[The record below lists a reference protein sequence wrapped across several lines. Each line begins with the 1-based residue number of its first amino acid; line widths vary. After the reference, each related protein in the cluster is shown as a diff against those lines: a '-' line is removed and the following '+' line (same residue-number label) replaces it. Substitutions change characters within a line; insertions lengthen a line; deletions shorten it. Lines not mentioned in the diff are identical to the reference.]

1 MHFVRYSSFSF
12 ICYILIFSVVGG
24 LASRDEM
31 ISYFKE
37 GEYWSYSE
45 PTTIDASFGPYREF
59 PRVGRETQLHEIWK
73 NVLTCNEV
81 SVNRLTALYF
91 HGSPGLGETYL
102 LRKIFSKQDF
112 PSEDAERVEAV
123 KFLVLDFNRNACS
136 DADGF
141 KEYFK
146 NRPRLFALSRLYYVN
161 FAVQSKLEWTEFL
174 EMNVVP
180 LIVAGLAIQLEEL
193 MKQQLRSFKGESR
206 CVILVDEITRTEV
219 LGVDFADM
227 IRTSICI
234 WMDQGLCKVVLFST
248 LDADFMLKENR
259 PSDRSVR
266 AVATLPLLNSTESIL
281 FLNDNVKAAFV
292 DGEEI
297 PQDDRDTV
305 VRQLAL
311 ASGGHPRS
319 IETIING
326 CNYQTRP
333 RQIKEVID
341 AAALDMCARFREVE
355 NSNEWLQ
362 LFISVLLGEKVKG
375 YNLLVDDDPTSES
388 YKSLVNRGV
397 LIDSFEGAFGL
408 FIPTVP
414 ELYLHSWKYNSHLD
428 ERVRLLLWQILKTRY
443 DCTPVK
449 FELFCSSWEQ
459 LMRRVRQGKPTYS
472 KIPLNELYRLKLR
485 DGAAPA
491 ASCLVDGRSIL
502 TGIKY
507 AKGTNITLQPNTIY
521 KPRGTKNAGW
531 DRLIALEVFEV
542 SPGSNT
548 WQRYLLPLFIQ
559 NKFNKDAAM
568 TELDVDYVKKANEHC
583 KTFVESH
590 VTFDSRFSPIPMVG
604 DNFVLLFVAKCKK
617 NDNVSTDSP
626 SNVMFC
632 VGEDLE
638 KLYGPSLK
646 GVVSTI

>member
-1 MHFVRYSSFSF
+1 MGV
-12 ICYILIFSVVGG
+12 
-24 LASRDEM
+24 DTEEKM

-37 GEYWSYSE
+37 GKCWSYSK
-45 PTTIDASFGPYREF
+45 PTTIADAFGPFQDF
-59 PRVGRETQLHEIWK
+59 PRVGRGTQLSKIWK
-73 NVLTCNEV
+73 DILNYNYCKL
-81 SVNRLTALYF
+81 SRLDTLCF
-91 HGSPGLGETYL
+91 HGSPGLGKTYL
-102 LRKIFSKQDF
+102 LRKIFAKQDF
-112 PSEDAERVEAV
+112 PSEYAKEVEAV
-123 KFLVLDFNRNACS
+123 KFLVLDFGRNAYNEALNLV
-136 DADGF
+136 D
-141 KEYFK
+141 YFK
-146 NRPRLFALSRLYYVN
+146 IYPRLLALSRMYYVN
-161 FAVQSKLEWTEFL
+161 FAVQSELTWTGFL
-174 EMNVVP
+174 EDAVVP
-180 LIVAGLAIQLEEL
+180 LTLAGLDFELEEL
-193 MKQQLRSFKGESR
+193 MEQQFKTFKGESR
-206 CVILVDEITRTEV
+206 FVILVDEIMKTEV

-227 IRTSICI
+227 IRENICL

-248 LDADFMLKENR
+248 SDANFMLKGNR

-459 LMRRVRQGKPTYS
+459 LMRHVRQGKPTYS